1 MQKTIRIGTRKS
13 KLALVQTHM
22 VEKMILEA
30 FPDLKIEI
38 CEMSTKGDELLD
50 RSLLSF
56 GGKGV
61 FTQELEA
68 ALLQGQI
75 DLAVH
80 SAKDMPMEFP
90 EGLGIGAVLRRGPVE
105 DVIVTKDGTL
115 LKDLKPGSVVGTGS
129 LRRELQIKKINPLIR
144 VKLIRGNVQTRLR
157 KLEEGQYD
165 AIVLAAAGLDRLE
178 LSDENQWKFEHL
190 SSEVCLPAA
199 GQAILAVE
207 SRNGDLREVLNA
219 IHDKCAWIELCAERA
234 FLKAIG
240 GSCNAPAAGLAHLD
254 ENGVLQMDAL
264 FAPDQK
270 HYRRVSGTLETG
282 FDGDKGVCLGEEL
295 AEKLM
300 QGKVWLVGAGPGNM
314 DLVTQK
320 CLRCIRQADVIIYDS
335 LATDSLL
342 NEARMDAELI
352 YAGKRADHHH
362 LRQWE
367 TNALLIEKAKEGK
380 NVVRLKG
387 GDPFIFGR
395 GGEEAQE
402 LRAAGIEY
410 EIVCG
415 VSSCYGAPAYAGI
428 PVTHRDHA
436 SSFHVITGHEG
447 NHKSGTVLDYATL
460 AKEEGTLVFLMGLKN
475 LPSIASN
482 LIANGKNPKTPAGVI
497 QEGTT
502 ARQRVV
508 TGTLERIAEIAEE
521 EQIKTPAITVVG
533 DVVTLQKEIKW
544 VDSKPLY
551 GTRVLVTATEQMSR
565 HLCEVLEEE
574 GAEAVAFSLIETEP
588 LHTEAI
594 EKMAGEIES
603 YSWIVLTSNNGVRIF
618 FDALRKQG
626 KDVRSLADLK
636 FAVIGAATKEELEK
650 HGIFADFVPSRYS
663 SRELA
668 AEWIPTLRADEKVLL
683 ARAEE
688 ASEELSDALK
698 EAGIDYEDVALYHT
712 AVDQRKS
719 EELNRILPQVDYV
732 TLCSASAVRA
742 YVSMLDE
749 VGRQSDPRIICI
761 GPVTERAAKA
771 AGLTVH
777 QSAVVYTAEGI
788 KDVLLYDKRYYFFRC
803 RRTAPCSRICRFF

>member
-1 MQKTIRIGTRKS
+1 M
-13 KLALVQTHM
+13 
-22 VEKMILEA
+22 
-30 FPDLKIEI
+30 
-38 CEMSTKGDELLD
+38 
-50 RSLLSF
+50 
-56 GGKGV
+56 
-61 FTQELEA
+61 
-68 ALLQGQI
+68 
-75 DLAVH
+75 
-80 SAKDMPMEFP
+80 
-90 EGLGIGAVLRRGPVE
+90 
-105 DVIVTKDGTL
+105 IVTKDGTL

-788 KDVLLYDKRYYFFRC
+788 KDVLLYDKRVVK
-803 RRTAPCSRICRFF
+803 

>member
-1 MQKTIRIGTRKS
+1 M
-13 KLALVQTHM
+13 
-22 VEKMILEA
+22 
-30 FPDLKIEI
+30 
-38 CEMSTKGDELLD
+38 
-50 RSLLSF
+50 
-56 GGKGV
+56 
-61 FTQELEA
+61 
-68 ALLQGQI
+68 
-75 DLAVH
+75 
-80 SAKDMPMEFP
+80 
-90 EGLGIGAVLRRGPVE
+90 
-105 DVIVTKDGTL
+105 
-115 LKDLKPGSVVGTGS
+115 
-129 LRRELQIKKINPLIR
+129 
-144 VKLIRGNVQTRLR
+144 
-157 KLEEGQYD
+157 
-165 AIVLAAAGLDRLE
+165 LAAAGLDRLE
-178 LSDENQWKFEHL
+178 LSDVNQWKFEHL

-219 IHDKCAWIELCAERA
+219 IHDKCAWVELCAERA

-482 LIANGKNPKTPAGVI
+482 LIANGKDPKTPAAVI

-508 TGTLERIAEIAEE
+508 TGTLERIAEIVEE

-594 EKMAGEIES
+594 EKMAEEVES

-668 AEWIPTLRADEKVLL
+668 AEWVPTLRADEKVLL

-771 AGLTVH
+771 AGLAVH

-788 KDVLLYDKRYYFFRC
+788 KDVLLYDKRVVK
-803 RRTAPCSRICRFF
+803 